1 MMGPELA
8 ATLAQF
14 GVAGLIAWLW
24 ITERRAAGERERLL
38 GEAARRV
45 EAERI
50 GLRTLLDAL
59 GANTRALASLE
70 ATQRE
75 LIGAIRAGGRQ
86 AGGGCTPS
94 Q

>member
-1 MMGPELA
+1 MAPELA
-8 ATLAQF
+8 ADLAPTIAQF

-24 ITERRAAGERERLL
+24 VTERRSAGERERLL
-38 GEAARRV
+38 GEAGRRL

-59 GANTRALASLE
+59 GASTRALASLE

-75 LIGAIRAGGRQ
+75 LIGALRSSDRAPPPQ
-86 AGGGCTPS
+86 
-94 Q
+94 